1 VDWLVL
7 DPLFPADALQDN
19 LTKLRVTLRADV
31 RDYEVGP
38 IADWSASVNITNRI
52 GIADDAAATGGTLRA
67 VIRAIERVGAR
78 PSHFAVCA
86 ATRESR
92 SKLGAAHR
100 DARWSALVA
109 GHWRISHL
117 RDGCPFLTF
126 TGRRTDH
133 PLVQISD
140 EVFLEVRAPVFTS
153 PNNLWCV
160 LHLNEAI
167 RRADRFAIVD
177 IAARLSGELGR
188 AETIADLHLLGAA
201 VSALM
206 LGGQA
211 VEMRTELATLVN

>member
-1 VDWLVL
+1 
-7 DPLFPADALQDN
+7 
-19 LTKLRVTLRADV
+19 
-31 RDYEVGP
+31 
-38 IADWSASVNITNRI
+38 
-52 GIADDAAATGGTLRA
+52 
-67 VIRAIERVGAR
+67 
-78 PSHFAVCA
+78 
-86 ATRESR
+86 
-92 SKLGAAHR
+92 
-100 DARWSALVA
+100 
-109 GHWRISHL
+109 
-117 RDGCPFLTF
+117 
-126 TGRRTDH
+126 
-133 PLVQISD
+133 LVQISD